1 MREVRND
8 SVGRILG
15 TLVESTMPQGLPVE
29 PETTDWMTLTD
40 PERLSRTFV
49 FNSFGELSYF
59 LTNLLSYQE
68 ETNHHANILISHRQ
82 IKIETYTHD
91 INSVTESDLALARFC
106 DEIYD
111 DIFHIQRAAEV
122 ANERERYSIG

>member
-49 FNSFGELSYF
+49 FNSLGELSYF

-122 ANERERYSIG
+122 ASERERYSIG